1 MDLPNAKDNLEQFK
15 KKVKLPVYEIS
26 AMSNIGLD
34 EVLVALGDAL
44 DKIEDTP
51 CLLYTSRIN
60 TVNGI
65 LQIIL

>member
-34 EVLVALGDAL
+34 EVLVAYMKGPNFRRC
-44 DKIEDTP
+44 T
-51 CLLYTSRIN
+51 
-60 TVNGI
+60 
-65 LQIIL
+65 